1 METRKKAGAEREKK
15 KKHSRWQMQVV
26 YVRRLVVARL
36 LVKYEN
42 QSGIPKQAAEVP
54 STGQAGWPV
63 DSQVA

>member
-1 METRKKAGAEREKK
+1 
-15 KKHSRWQMQVV
+15 MQVV